1 MDERWVQS
9 IVVSNNKAA
18 LPGKRKGVEVT
29 DADDQSLQDSIHKQA
44 TFELPLELTDNGI
57 QLLKDAQVSMM
68 CSMPPSR
75 VNGRWSGTLEGKSSL
90 GGESNTATGSFSL
103 DYKATSWSKVSL
115 GMIRGH
121 ELHHPLITMGGTLLR
136 QGSAIGVNFYH
147 SPSFLRPTIMGHSM
161 YSLSFRHVFPKSKW
175 RFTSQMSRSTEL
187 TVSMTNSKV
196 EGGLG
201 WNLRQPKKIQLRL
214 GVRPKLSEH
223 RRAHLYWHWKLGL
236 WQVGAS
242 MVQSLHSQA
251 ATIGVGLRVVS
262 TRGLEWVFS
271 WNRGD
276 ASIRIPVIIS
286 RSLNSATLGQTL
298 YLSLVSFLF
307 QEALAD
313 IWGWTN
319 PPETTTRALSETV
332 VDVRKQKE
340 DAELQRDLMLR
351 QAKRKKRDEEEK
363 EGLVIHEAVY
373 RVVGGDVWD
382 ATAQLQFWVTQSS
395 LNLPAMSKQEL
406 LGFYDITAGRK
417 KDDNSKTSLVESSW
431 WRGAWDDLWDAT
443 TTDSK
448 SKPTLKKG
456 AVPTLTV
463 RYDFKGQQYQMTVK
477 DHETLLLPN
486 PLATKLDKKE

>member
-9 IVVSNNKAA
+9 IVVGNNKAA
-18 LPGKRKGVEVT
+18 LPGKRKGIEDS
-29 DADDQSLQDSIHKQA
+29 DADDKSLLDSMHKHA
-44 TFELPLELTDNGI
+44 TFEIPLELTDNGI

-75 VNGRWSGTLEGKSSL
+75 VNGRWSGTLEGKSSI
-90 GGESNTATGSFSL
+90 GGNENTATGSFSL
-103 DYKATSWSKVSL
+103 DYKATSWSKASL

-121 ELHHPLITMGGTLLR
+121 DLHHPLISFGGTLLR
-136 QGSAIGVNFYH
+136 KGSAMGVNFYH
-147 SPSFLRPTIMGHSM
+147 SPSVLHPTHMGHSM
-161 YSLSFRHVFPKSKW
+161 YSLSFRHMFPESKW
-175 RFTSQMSRSTEL
+175 RFTSQISRSSQVS
-187 TVSMTNSKV
+187 VSMTNSKV

-201 WNLRQPKKIQLRL
+201 WNLRQPKKMQLRL
-214 GVRPKLSEH
+214 GVRPKMSEH

-242 MVQSLHSQA
+242 MVQSLHSQV
-251 ATIGVGLRVVS
+251 ATIGVGVRLVS

-286 RSLNSATLGQTL
+286 RTMDSATLGQTL

-307 QEALAD
+307 QEALAE

-332 VDVRKQKE
+332 VDSQKKKE

-363 EGLVIHEAVY
+363 KGLVIHEAVY
-373 RVVGGDVWD
+373 RVAGGDAWD
-382 ATAQLQFWVTQSS
+382 ATAQLQFWVTRSS
-395 LNLPAMSKQEL
+395 LSLPAMPKREL

-417 KDDNSKTSLVESSW
+417 QDDNSSKTSQIQSW

-443 TTDSK
+443 AT
-448 SKPTLKKG
+448 KPTSKKG
-456 AVPTLTV
+456 PVPTLSV
-463 RYDFKGQQYQMTVK
+463 RYDFKGQQYEMTVK
-477 DHETLLLPN
+477 DHEALILPN
-486 PLATKLDKKE
+486 PLATKMEKKE